1 MAGLKTAPK
10 FVDHLKNV
18 LVDELKNVGI
28 DAKVIVE
35 AVPTTRLYRVMVQA
49 PKFKALKHS
58 ERQNLVWRIAEQVLS
73 PEEQLRISM
82 IVTLTPSEAA
92 GE

>member
-1 MAGLKTAPK
+1 MAKLKTAPG
-10 FVDHLKNV
+10 FVDHLKHV
-18 LVDELKNVGI
+18 LADELKNIGI
-28 DAKVIVE
+28 NAKVVVE

-58 ERQNLVWRIAEQVLS
+58 ERQSLVWRIAEQTLS
-73 PEEQLRISM
+73 PEEQLRVSM